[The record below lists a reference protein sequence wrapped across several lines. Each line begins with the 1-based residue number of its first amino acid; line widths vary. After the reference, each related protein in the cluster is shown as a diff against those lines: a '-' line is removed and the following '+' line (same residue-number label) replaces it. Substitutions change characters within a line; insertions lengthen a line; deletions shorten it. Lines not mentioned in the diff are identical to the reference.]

1 MLARPRVGAALLAGP
16 ARAAN
21 TFKIILILPTT
32 SGQVSIGIPIDTITL
47 CMKRGGDTLAG
58 LAAMRRPPPQLLF
71 VRVELANN
79 KQGGAYEV
87 FGSYFSFLRVNHL
100 TRRRGCRINK

>member
-1 MLARPRVGAALLAGP
+1 MGAALLAGLP
-16 ARAAN
+16 RAAN

-32 SGQVSIGIPIDTITL
+32 SGEAPIGRPIDIITL
-47 CMKRGGDTLAG
+47 CMKQGGDTSLAWPRCAG
-58 LAAMRRPPPQLLF
+58 PRQFLF

-100 TRRRGCRINK
+100 TRRRGRRINR